1 MDLFLPQTIEEAVG
15 LLVQHEGARCISGGA
30 TLVAMMNAGLI
41 EPTALVSLRQIPGL
55 VGIAREADGSV
66 RIGAMTRHVDTA
78 TSELFKDG
86 QRVVPH
92 AAARIANRVVRN
104 MGTMGGSISFADPAA
119 DYLAALTAAG
129 ATIDIA
135 SPAGKRSLPMAGF
148 VTDWYTTT
156 LASDEIVT
164 SIVVPAM
171 PAGSIGHYEKLARV
185 SGDFAIVSIAI
196 IVKFEDNICSFL
208 RVAVGGCGPAPLR
221 LREAE
226 VLLEGSRMS
235 PSLIDEAGRMLVA
248 ISDPVDDVRA
258 SGEYRRTVLP
268 RLLAKALTQIQ
279 QPQNAE
285 VA

>member
-1 MDLFLPQTIEEAVG
+1 
-15 LLVQHEGARCISGGA
+15 
-30 TLVAMMNAGLI
+30 
-41 EPTALVSLRQIPGL
+41 
-55 VGIAREADGSV
+55 
-66 RIGAMTRHVDTA
+66 
-78 TSELFKDG
+78 
-86 QRVVPH
+86 
-92 AAARIANRVVRN
+92 
-104 MGTMGGSISFADPAA
+104 
-119 DYLAALTAAG
+119 
-129 ATIDIA
+129 
-135 SPAGKRSLPMAGF
+135 MAGF